1 MAKNWIAIRSA
12 DSVLDEIERHNHAV
26 AERAYQLFRTSASG
40 ATNPIVDWTTA
51 EHELV
56 WKPAVELRRR
66 DGEYEVLAATAG
78 VPAQDLEIQ
87 ISPDDLL
94 IKGQVHHRHVASKG
108 DVQICEFDRGELF
121 RAVHFPERVDPD
133 QITADYKDGLLRITA
148 PIAGAH
154 SAGA

>member
-1 MAKNWIAIRSA
+1 MAKHWIAIRA
-12 DSVLDEIERHNHAV
+12 MDTVLDEIDRHNHAI
-26 AERAYQLFRTSASG
+26 AERAYQLFRTSG
-40 ATNPIVDWTTA
+40 TGRTNPATDWTTA
-51 EHELV
+51 EHEMV

-94 IKGQVHHRHVASKG
+94 IKGQVHHRHTPKKG
-108 DVQICEFDRGELF
+108 EVQFCEFDRGELF
-121 RAVHFPERVDPD
+121 RAVHFPEKVDPD

-148 PIAGAH
+148 PIVERR
-154 SAGA
+154 SAGM